1 MGRLKRKYLKILYI
15 IATLIVIVLMLSIL
29 SKDKEIVIEYSQITD
44 ENDLPEKVAENIKQI
59 EFKRGFWEFGGDFY
73 GTEDIYFVICGGERY
88 KDGYDVE
95 IVDTRLYINDSRR
108 TLKGEVIKW
117 ARYTPVIIEKES
129 RQKSI
134 LEDVTEYPIV
144 VFKIETRFGKD
155 DTLSTLMYIY
165 NEEDPDIFKE
175 KLEKQPN
182 FGQDAP
188 LR

>member
-1 MGRLKRKYLKILYI
+1 MGSIKGKYIKILYI
-15 IATLIVIVLMLSIL
+15 IVALILLTLILSVI
-29 SKDKEIVIEYSQITD
+29 SKDEKIAIEYSQITD
-44 ENDLPEKVAENIKQI
+44 ENDLPEKIVENIKQI

-108 TLKGEVIKW
+108 TLKGKIIKW
-117 ARYTPVIIEKES
+117 ARYTPVIVEKES

-134 LEDVTEYPIV
+134 LEDITDYPVV
-144 VFKIETRFGKD
+144 VFKIETRFGED

-165 NEEDPDIFKE
+165 NEEDPNIFKE